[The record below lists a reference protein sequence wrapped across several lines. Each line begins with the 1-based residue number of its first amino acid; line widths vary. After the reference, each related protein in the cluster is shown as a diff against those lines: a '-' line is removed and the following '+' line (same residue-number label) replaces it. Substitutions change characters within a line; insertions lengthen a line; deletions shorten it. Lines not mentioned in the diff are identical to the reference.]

1 MTPKKYTHIPV
12 LLNEVLE
19 LLDPKQNKNYV
30 DSTLGGGGY
39 TEK

>member
-1 MTPKKYTHIPV
+1 MTPKQYTHTPV

-30 DSTLGGGGY
+30 DST
-39 TEK
+39 